1 MQKFHERAWLASF
14 DYSTTPP
21 DKGKLI
27 SKPAAKAT
35 FKPQTEKAET
45 AQHVHFSRRGTDH
58 M

>member
-1 MQKFHERAWLASF
+1 MQKYHERAWLAPF
-14 DYSTTPP
+14 NYSTTPP

-27 SKPAAKAT
+27 SKLAVKAT

-45 AQHVHFSRRGTDH
+45 AQHVHFTRGWTDH